1 MHAALYT
8 GAHRLQLIEKPV
20 RKIEKDEVLLK
31 VSACGVCGTDLKI
44 LGGKSH
50 ANPPVV
56 LGHEF
61 GGIVVE
67 HGQDVRT
74 LMPGNFV
81 AVDPNIACGYCRFC
95 RRGKVNLC
103 ENLQALGVDID
114 GGFAEYCL
122 APAKQCYR
130 LPDDFPSLHAAL
142 LEPLSCALYGIRQAN
157 IQPGNSIIIIG
168 GGMIGVIMIQLA
180 KLSGASLII
189 VTEVDEHR
197 KELAKQF
204 GADLVINP
212 QKLDAEKVIF
222 NATGG
227 GGDVVIECVGLPQ
240 TVQQAIRLAANGGT
254 VVVFGVSP
262 NDQTINVAPY
272 EIYRKNLDIKGSFL
286 NPFTFQDAVQ
296 LMISKKLR
304 FDGLEI
310 GCFSLQEIEKAFENQ
325 RQKKNLKTIILPH
338 E

>member
-1 MHAALYT
+1 MQAALYA

-44 LGGKSH
+44 LNGKLH
-50 ANPPVV
+50 AKLPVI

-67 HGQDVRT
+67 CGQYVRT

-81 AVDPNIACGYCRFC
+81 AVDPNIVCGYCRFC

-122 APAKQCYR
+122 APAQQCYR
-130 LPDDFPSLHAAL
+130 LPDDFPSLQAAL
-142 LEPLSCALYGIRQAN
+142 LEPISCGLYGIRLAN
-157 IQPGNSIIIIG
+157 IQPGNSIVIIG
-168 GGMIGVIMIQLA
+168 GGMIGIIMIQLA
-180 KLSGASLII
+180 KLFGASLII

-197 KELAKQF
+197 QEWAKQF

-212 QKLDAEKVIF
+212 QKPDAEKVIF
-222 NATGG
+222 TATEG
-227 GGDVVIECVGLPQ
+227 GGDVVIECAGSPQ
-240 TVQQAIRLAANGGT
+240 TFQQAIRLAANGGT
-254 VVVFGVSP
+254 VVVFGVSA
-262 NDQTINVAPY
+262 NDQTISVAPY

-304 FDGLEI
+304 FDGLDI
-310 GCFSLQEIEKAFENQ
+310 GYFSLQEIEKAFENQ
-325 RQKKNLKTIILPH
+325 RQKKNLKTVILPH